1 MEEKDGEVGLRG
13 EKSERGKENGGKNKL
28 FSQLGRTTE

>member
-13 EKSERGKENGGKNKL
+13 ERSERRKVNRGKNKL
-28 FSQLGRTTE
+28 FS